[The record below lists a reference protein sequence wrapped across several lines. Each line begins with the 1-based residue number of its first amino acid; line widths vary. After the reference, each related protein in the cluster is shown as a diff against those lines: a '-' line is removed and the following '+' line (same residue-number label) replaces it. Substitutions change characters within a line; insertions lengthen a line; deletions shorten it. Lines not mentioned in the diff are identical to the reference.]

1 MNLGMKIVP
10 TFGKEKFI
18 SLEMDPQ
25 LYMGVSSIHRFWKKT
40 NLIEAMFVGQKTH
53 SHENGYTLHQV
64 SQRVG
69 TLKNYVTQ
77 SNAKTCSD
85 TTCINCKIHNSFELC
100 TPHKL
105 RCPMTVKK
113 NYLSITHAQIVS
125 QMQQSPSSPTFHKSP
140 WEILQSL
147 MILFKN

>member
-1 MNLGMKIVP
+1 MKIVP
-10 TFGKEKFI
+10 TFGKLKFI

-25 LYMGVSSIHRFWKKT
+25 FYMGVSSIHKFWKKT
-40 NLIEAMFVGQKTH
+40 NLIEAMCVGQKTH

-77 SNAKTCSD
+77 SNTKTCSY
-85 TTCINCKIHNSFELC
+85 TTCINCKKHNSFELC

-105 RCPMTVKK
+105 RCPMMVFKK
-113 NYLSITHAQIVS
+113 NLSITRAQIVS
-125 QMQQSPSSPTFHKSP
+125 QMQQSPSSPTLHKPP
-140 WEILQSL
+140 WEFLQSL
-147 MILFKN
+147 MILFEN